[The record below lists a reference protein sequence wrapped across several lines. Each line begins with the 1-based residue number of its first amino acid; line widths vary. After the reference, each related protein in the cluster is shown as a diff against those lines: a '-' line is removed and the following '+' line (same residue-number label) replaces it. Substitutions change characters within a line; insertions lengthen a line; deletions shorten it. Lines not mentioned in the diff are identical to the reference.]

1 MSPYRIF
8 TAPHEGLSTL
18 ALILGAGVQ
27 FGSGWALL
35 SAQIQTPDILS
46 IIPRWLIILSWG
58 LSAFVVTLGG
68 LASAY
73 LKYKR
78 ANSIRECRFP
88 ACPYE
93 AFHKAN
99 LCRESE

>member
-8 TAPHEGLSTL
+8 TSPNEGLSTL

-27 FGSGWALL
+27 FGSGWALMASQL
-35 SAQIQTPDILS
+35 KSPNILA
-46 IIPRWLIILSWG
+46 IIPQWLIILSWG

-78 ANSIRECRFP
+78 ALAIKECRFP
-88 ACPYE
+88 DCPYE
-93 AFHKAN
+93 IYHRSKD
-99 LCRESE
+99 LR